1 MQSRMAVDEASEE
14 VIHETVEYDPNE
26 PTYCFCNRPSFGE
39 MIGKW
44 LSLFIY
50 REI

>member
-1 MQSRMAVDEASEE
+1 MAVDEASEE